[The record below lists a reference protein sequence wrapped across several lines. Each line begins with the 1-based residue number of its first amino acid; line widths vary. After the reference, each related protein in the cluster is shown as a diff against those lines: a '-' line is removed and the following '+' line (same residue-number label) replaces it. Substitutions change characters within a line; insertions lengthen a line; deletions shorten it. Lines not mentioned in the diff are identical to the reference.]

1 MWNCV
6 CDGLVA
12 VGCPDMK
19 TPSNGW
25 LKRNTN
31 QMTAGCVTSQ
41 VTWTLD
47 CVGTE
52 WRGTAFNCS
61 LGPSLR
67 FALLF
72 AASNISSMAKIF
84 GRYSLFNKK
93 TFVHVAN
100 GHWMGRSWTGRLLV
114 SSYVYCFFSDERTV
128 FTALPIEILLLTY
141 SVWCPRAQALLFCT
155 REVDAVYHSP
165 ICLSSY
171 FSTAIRCW
179 RHSMFN

>member
-1 MWNCV
+1 V

-93 TFVHVAN
+93 HLFTSQMDTEWDV
-100 GHWMGRSWTGRLLV
+100 RELV
-114 SSYVYCFFSDERTV
+114 VY
-128 FTALPIEILLLTY
+128 
-141 SVWCPRAQALLFCT
+141 W
-155 REVDAVYHSP
+155 
-165 ICLSSY
+165 
-171 FSTAIRCW
+171 
-179 RHSMFN
+179 